1 MKMLIAVTTFTWF
14 AFGAATVAD
23 SAVVKRPTGKIS
35 QASISAAADR
45 HTENLT
51 TPKAVTAQSVQPPK
65 RAHVTHVGEPVRDEY
80 LVFLEDG
87 NRQDVPAAAAALA
100 HAHSGRLI
108 RIWNDGVQGFWI
120 SMNAAQ
126 AEAMLHDPHVRAVEE
141 NAILHDSGTQT
152 VGGIDP
158 ITHLPRSDP
167 FWHLDRIDQR
177 SSSLDGTFQYCNGAS
192 QVYAYIFD
200 RGVRAGDP
208 QLTGRVTA
216 GKNAAPADSVCAS
229 NTAADQPPPYPDG
242 GSFDEQNPCGM
253 HNVLNVGHGTAVATL
268 LAGSDVG
275 VSKTTIVIP
284 LRLQN
289 CQNDRDPDVLGQPA
303 TTGSWIEAFNW
314 LFGSPTLWHSTTTD
328 DPGVSLKRAVANFSF
343 WFSVAA
349 PNSPECMV
357 ETLIRR
363 LIKGGVVVVAS
374 ANNDNSSIG
383 SLKKSPARLSYSNPL
398 TLDENGDPL
407 FGGPE
412 RVIAV
417 GGTMQVNGLDQRWV
431 CPGLSSNPQD
441 KACLGAP
448 GSNFGAGVDIWA
460 PAYDIQSGHIASLS
474 PGTGDPWTG
483 PQFRRPFKFGLA
495 DRNPLNSCA
504 LSTSDS
510 LVDYARSGTSFS
522 SPIVAGAA
530 ARLLAEDSALFN
542 VPATTAV
549 TVWNRLRDSATH
561 LDPVAANL
569 GAGSPNLFLYIG
581 GVNFK
586 TQPQSVTMTGSSATL
601 SAEAVGT
608 GLTYQ
613 LYEGQSGNVSVP
625 VGSPQSSGTF
635 TISPSSTKTYW
646 IQATNTCPAD
656 GLPVTGDSADATI
669 TVSTLSAPVSSARTQ
684 DADSRIVHVTWSLVS
699 GATSYRIERATCT
712 ATACWGQAGVSNS
725 ATITSFD
732 DTPPVQAGQ
741 PVTTYLYRVVA
752 MAGSNTSSPSAID
765 FATTATNL
773 FAEPIVGASTPTAT
787 PTTIRGS
794 HLKELRNAI
803 DAVRAAAGLSTTG
816 QGWTGWPAS
825 YTDATGLI
833 HAADVG
839 AMRRALDQAISTLKP
854 GSHFSPTSDPT
865 GAVSGSDLNNLR
877 EAVR

>member
-1 MKMLIAVTTFTWF
+1 MTILIAVALSTWF
-14 AFGAATVAD
+14 AFGGPTVAA
-23 SAVVKRPTGKIS
+23 SAVADRPTDTIT
-35 QASISAAADR
+35 QAGGSVAADR
-45 HTENLT
+45 HAENLT
-51 TPKAVTAQSVQPPK
+51 PKASAAPPVRPPK
-65 RAHVTHVGEPVRDEY
+65 QAHVTHVGEPVRDEY
-80 LVFLEDG
+80 LVFLEVG
-87 NRQDVPAAAAALA
+87 NRQDVPAVAVALA
-100 HAHSGRLI
+100 HTHSGRLI

-126 AEAMLHDPHVRAVEE
+126 AEAMLHDPQVRAIEE
-141 NAILHDSGTQT
+141 NAILHDSGTQS
-152 VGGIDP
+152 VGGG
-158 ITHLPRSDP
+158 DP

-177 SSSLDGTFQYCNGAS
+177 SSSLDATFQYCNGAT

-200 RGVRAGDP
+200 RGVRTADP

-229 NTAADQPPPYPDG
+229 NTANDQPPPYPDG
-242 GSFDEQNPCGM
+242 GSFDEQNPCGT

-363 LIKGGVVVVAS
+363 LIKGGVVAVAS
-374 ANNDNSSIG
+374 ANNDNSDIG
-383 SLKKSPARLSYSNPL
+383 SLKKSPARLSYSNPI
-398 TLDENGDPL
+398 TLDENGNPL

-417 GGTMQVNGLDQRWV
+417 GGTMLVNGLDQRWV
-431 CPGLSSNPQD
+431 CPGLSSNPPD
-441 KACLGAP
+441 SACLGAP

-460 PAYDIQSGHIASLS
+460 PAHDIQSGHIAALL

-483 PQFRRPFKFGLA
+483 LQFRRPFKFGLA

-504 LSTSDS
+504 PSTSAS
-510 LVDYARSGTSFS
+510 LIDYARSGTSFS

-542 VPATTAV
+542 VPSTTAV

-569 GAGSPNLFLYIG
+569 GAGSPNLFIYIG

-625 VGSPQSSGTF
+625 VGSVKSSGTF

-646 IQATNTCPAD
+646 IRATNTCPAD
-656 GLPVTGDSADATI
+656 SSTVTGDSAEATV
-669 TVSTLSAPVSSARTQ
+669 TVAAQSLVKPNTFSATMLSTTAVQLSWAAVTGAQHYEIWRREHAGALHKIAESTSAAYTDTSVASNTAYVYQVCASPGSTTVCTSPFSDQDLATTVAFTSLSQDPVIRLAHFNELLAAVNVVRAANPGGGT
-684 DADSRIVHVTWSLVS
+684 AVTWSQILQ
-699 GATSYRIERATCT
+699 G
-712 ATACWGQAGVSNS
+712 
-725 ATITSFD
+725 
-732 DTPPVQAGQ
+732 TPPPPPAANELVYGEHILALRRTLDAALSTLLGI
-741 PVTTYLYRVVA
+741 T
-752 MAGSNTSSPSAID
+752 PSAYID
-765 FATTATNL
+765 PNL
-773 FAEPIVGASTPTAT
+773 
-787 PTTIRGS
+787 
-794 HLKELRNAI
+794 
-803 DAVRAAAGLSTTG
+803 
-816 QGWTGWPAS
+816 
-825 YTDATGLI
+825 
-833 HAADVG
+833 
-839 AMRRALDQAISTLKP
+839 P
-854 GSHFSPTSDPT
+854 GSPRVAIKAIHLTEIRS
-865 GAVSGSDLNNLR
+865 R
-877 EAVR
+877 MQ